1 MEESIALIVLSKNI
15 LCDEEE
21 TFINV
26 SEVRRLKMVV
36 YQILD

>member
-1 MEESIALIVLSKNI
+1 MEESTALTTLRKNI

-36 YQILD
+36 